1 MPKVVRSVSTKISNF
16 IRDFPNE
23 TFSSD
28 NNVLYFATFNH
39 YLLSLRRWFF
49 SPRFASE
56 GVRHRFPTG
65 VPGNHLKI
73 DYSSKNRFHEKYSAV
88 SNSTDYHIKPIVS
101 HIICSRTAMADL
113 F

>member
-1 MPKVVRSVSTKISNF
+1 MYFTLQRSITTYCHCGDGFSRLASRPK
-16 IRDFPNE
+16 
-23 TFSSD
+23 
-28 NNVLYFATFNH
+28 
-39 YLLSLRRWFF
+39 
-49 SPRFASE
+49 
-56 GVRHRFPTG
+56 GVRHRSPTG